1 MFMLSDKSADAKLN
15 QLLYHILP
23 NVADQKMGLLVCQA
37 NPGISI
43 DLSSMCDPCQ
53 SLTSF

>member
-1 MFMLSDKSADAKLN
+1 MFMLSNKSADTKLN

-23 NVADQKMGLLVCQA
+23 NVADLKMGLLVCQA

-43 DLSSMCDPCQ
+43 DLSSYVIPA
-53 SLTSF
+53 SH